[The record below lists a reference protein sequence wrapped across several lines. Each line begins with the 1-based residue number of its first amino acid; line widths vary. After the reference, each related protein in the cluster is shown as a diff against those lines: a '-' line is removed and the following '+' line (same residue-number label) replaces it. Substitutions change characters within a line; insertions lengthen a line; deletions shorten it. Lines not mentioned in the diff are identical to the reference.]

1 MKQTVVATWVQVVLV
16 YLSKVGQ
23 DLQFLKIIGTAPIT
37 ATQNTNDITIAFA
50 PSADVSMGSNK
61 LTNVTDPGSAQDAA
75 TKNYVDTT
83 TTANFHL
90 ICCSR

>member
-23 DLQFLKIIGTAPIT
+23 DLQSQKLLALHPLLHKIQMIL
-37 ATQNTNDITIAFA
+37 QLHLH

-61 LTNVTDPGSAQDAA
+61 LTNVTDPEAHRMP

-83 TTANFHL
+83 TTANSTHL
-90 ICCSR
+90 CCSR